1 MKHVKPV
8 NRKAKKLERE
18 RRKAQELERKER
30 EAAPVVEAQGTI
42 PFMHTCTSVF
52 NPGYEVDAWG
62 GANQLCTPIETDL
75 FGTTDMYCW
84 WPGQAPDTINNPDWN
99 ADCTRAMKDW
109 MKLKVVKP
117 DW

>member
-8 NRKAKKLERE
+8 NRKAAKLERL
-18 RRKAQELERKER
+18 RKR
-30 EAAPVVEAQGTI
+30 EAREEAKPVVEAQGSI

-52 NPGYEVDAWG
+52 NPGYEIDAYG
-62 GANQLCTPIETDL
+62 GMNQLCTPIETDL

-84 WPGQAPDTINNPDWN
+84 WPGQAPDTINNPEWN

-109 MKLKVVKP
+109 MKLKVVKAE
-117 DW
+117 W

>member
-1 MKHVKPV
+1 MKHLKPV
-8 NRKAKKLERE
+8 NRKAKAIGKDSGDP
-18 RRKAQELERKER
+18 
-30 EAAPVVEAQGTI
+30 PVVEAQGTI

-52 NPGYEVDAWG
+52 NPGYEIDFTNG
-62 GANQLCTPIETDL
+62 MTQLCTPIETDL
-75 FGTTDMYCW
+75 FGTTDMFCW

-117 DW
+117 EW